1 MDYETIKSPEQET
14 LKDINKNI
22 FTELDCSKDY
32 VMQALNHKS
41 EDITMADKELAMSS
55 EELGHAMIIK
65 DKIEKRIEKFKQERN
80 QYAEM
85 IELSWYYTKHRV
97 MAYVDWI
104 KSLHEKYNK

>member
-1 MDYETIKSPEQET
+1 MDYETVKSPEQET

-41 EDITMADKELAMSS
+41 EDIAMADKELVMSS

-65 DKIEKRIEKFKQERN
+65 DKIEKKN
-80 QYAEM
+80 
-85 IELSWYYTKHRV
+85 
-97 MAYVDWI
+97 
-104 KSLHEKYNK
+104 